1 MIKVSFDRVGNKPE
15 LGFARENTG
24 IQCWELEETVLKMS
38 F

>member
-1 MIKVSFDRVGNKPE
+1 MIKASFDRVGNKPE